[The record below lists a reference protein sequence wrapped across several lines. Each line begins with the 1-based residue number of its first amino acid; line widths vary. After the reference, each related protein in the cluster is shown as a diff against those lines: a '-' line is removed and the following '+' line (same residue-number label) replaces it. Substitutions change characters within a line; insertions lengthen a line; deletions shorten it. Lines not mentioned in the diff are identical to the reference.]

1 MKEQTLP
8 NLIIAGVNK
17 AGTTSLFAYLSKH
30 PQVGCSSI
38 KETCYFLPKRYYE
51 PMQPVSE
58 YEALFKGAE
67 ACPVVMEATPGYFYG
82 GKKLIREVGSL
93 LPDTKI
99 ILILRDPADRLLSF
113 FYFMKSMLLIDES
126 MTLENYVTRCK
137 SLDRAALSQR
147 DNNPFFGVEGGYY
160 HQYIDSW
167 VEFFGDRIK
176 ILFFEDLK
184 QNPEAMLMSLSHW
197 LDIDASY
204 YQGFNFSVENK
215 TAQYK
220 QKWLHFLAIHANKH
234 FEVFFR
240 RHPSVKSRVKK
251 IYGYFNLESKTK
263 QARQAEKLFAESLYL
278 ESNREL
284 RVKLKSLGLKK
295 LPGWLEHV

>member
-38 KETCYFLPKRYYE
+38 KETCYFLPKRYCE
-51 PMQPVSE
+51 TMQPVSE

-67 ACPVVMEATPGYFYG
+67 TYPVVMEATPGYFYG
-82 GKKLIREVGSL
+82 GKELIREVDSL

-113 FYFMKSMLLIDES
+113 FYFMKSMLLIDEN
-126 MTLENYVTRCK
+126 MTLESYVARCK
-137 SLDRAALSQR
+137 SLDRVALSQR

-160 HQYIDSW
+160 HQYIDCW
-167 VEFFGDRIK
+167 VESFGDRIK

-184 QNPEAMLMSLSHW
+184 QNPEAMLMSLSDW

-240 RHPSVKSRVKK
+240 RHPSVKSRIKK
-251 IYGYFNLESKTK
+251 IYSYFNLESKTK
-263 QARQAEKLFAESLYL
+263 QVRQAEKLFAESLYL

-284 RVKLKSLGLKK
+284 RVKLENMGLKK
-295 LPGWLEHV
+295 LPDWLEHV